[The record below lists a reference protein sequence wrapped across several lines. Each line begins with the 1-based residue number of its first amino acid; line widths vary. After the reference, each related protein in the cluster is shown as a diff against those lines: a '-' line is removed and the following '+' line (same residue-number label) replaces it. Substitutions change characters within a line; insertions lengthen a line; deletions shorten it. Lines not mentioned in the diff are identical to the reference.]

1 MRLDSVG
8 IRSSLTVDLFVQS
21 SQSLP
26 NPLTLQIPS
35 HWAGFDDLD
44 RDIELVGAHGELGPL
59 ADRRVGARLLV
70 EHDGET
76 SIRVRYRIVPRYRQL
91 RRPSR
96 FHAVGGPDY
105 LVAYGRDLFIWPTHL
120 NPESTDLESSV
131 DLRLGDGPPGTV
143 WATTLGL
150 VAPSG
155 ALHDVNPIHLLDSV
169 YLAGRVRIR
178 QSEDRTTTVIIDP
191 QLGSVEDS
199 MLPVLQRIASYATSR
214 FGQTPIESSVVFA
227 LRRED
232 DRSVL
237 TGSGRPG
244 GIVVELGEA
253 ASPSEAGLALLI
265 AHEHLHRY
273 IGTWMRFAVEDE
285 LATLWFKEGVVDYL
299 AAQFAIRSGAIPS
312 NAFTSELSDVLTEYL
327 TRSSSLETLPSDDST
342 FWHNPG
348 LRRLPYSLGFLVAL
362 RLDTLLRQQGDSLER
377 AVVDLLRQFAGQRR
391 VSMADLQHHFEQRL
405 EQDLNPIFN
414 ACSLGGSPIPV
425 RDWLADL
432 ELSLRP
438 LSQAAHYYG
447 VEFDVHR
454 DGRWWVTAVDPM
466 GPAAGLPIS
475 AGDRLVGVPSFPS
488 SGVGRLVVERNGRQL
503 AVRIPGVPGI
513 RRVFGVQDDGE
524 TLDRLMRW

>member
-1 MRLDSVG
+1 MRLDTIG
-8 IRSSLTVDLFVQS
+8 IRSSMTVDLFVQS
-21 SQSLP
+21 TRPLP

-44 RDIELVGAHGELGPL
+44 QDIEVGGAHGEVGPL
-59 ADRRVGARLLV
+59 TDRRMGSRLLV
-70 EHDGET
+70 EHNGET
-76 SIRVRYRIVPRYRQL
+76 SIRVRYRIVPRYQQL
-91 RRPSR
+91 ARPSR

-105 LVAYGRDLFIWPTHL
+105 LVAYGRNLFIWPTHL
-120 NPESTDLESSV
+120 NPESQGLESRV
-131 DLRLGDGPPGTV
+131 DIRFENGPNGTQ
-143 WATTLGL
+143 WATTLGF

-155 ALHDVNPIHLLDSV
+155 ALNDLDPIHVLDSV
-169 YLAGRVRIR
+169 YLAGRMRIR
-178 QSEDRTTTVIIDP
+178 ESTHEDITVVIDP
-191 QLGSVEDS
+191 QLGSVEDQI
-199 MLPVLQRIASYATSR
+199 LPLLERITSYASAR
-214 FGQTPIESSVVFA
+214 FGQTPIETSVVFA

-232 DRSVL
+232 DRLVL

-244 GIVVELGEA
+244 GIVAEMGEA
-253 ASPSEAGLALLI
+253 ARPNQASMALLI

-285 LATLWFKEGVVDYL
+285 LSTLWFKEGVVDYL

-312 NAFTSELSDVLTEYL
+312 NAFTAELSDVLTEYL
-327 TRSSSLETLPSDDST
+327 TRSSALETLPRDEST

-377 AVVDLLRQFAGQRR
+377 AVLDLLQENAGQRR
-391 VSMADLQHHFEQRL
+391 VSMADLRAHFEQRL
-405 EQDLNPIFN
+405 DEDLDPIFA

-438 LSQAAHYYG
+438 LNQAAHYYG

-475 AGDRLVGVPSFPS
+475 AGDRLVGAPSFPS

-503 AVRIPGVPGI
+503 AVRIPGVPGV

-524 TLDRLMRW
+524 TLGRLMRW